1 MRDKGTKR
9 DATPELFLAVTL
21 VKSPEKEEEALSL
34 FSSAF
39 AHIDADDSP
48 GPGPRS
54 ELWARAS
61 WARLL
66 RRMDRIAEAEE
77 QENEVVYVPYA
88 DALRS

>member
-1 MRDKGTKR
+1 M
-9 DATPELFLAVTL
+9 
-21 VKSPEKEEEALSL
+21 SL

-39 AHIDADDSP
+39 AHIDADGSP

-77 QENEVVYVPYA
+77 QENEVVYVPYI
-88 DALRS
+88 DDLRS